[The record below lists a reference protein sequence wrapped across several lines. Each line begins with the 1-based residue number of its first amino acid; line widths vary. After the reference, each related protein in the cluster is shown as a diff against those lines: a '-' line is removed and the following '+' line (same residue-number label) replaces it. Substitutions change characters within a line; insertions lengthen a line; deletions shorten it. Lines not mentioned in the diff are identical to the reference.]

1 MDLQKLSIGQMAELN
16 HVSEQ
21 TLRLYD
27 KEGLLVPRCVDPVTG
42 YRYYHIIQSAKLDL
56 IQNMKVYGMTLRQ
69 IRSFLDSN
77 DPAALRALLIHLTSA
92 NRVVRTTRLPA
103 RASTWW

>member
-27 KEGLLVPRCVDPVTG
+27 KEGLFVPRCVDPVTG
-42 YRYYHIIQSAKLDL
+42 YRYYHITQSARLDL
-56 IQNMKVYGMTLRQ
+56 IQNMKVYGMTTPR
-69 IRSFLDSN
+69 RRK
-77 DPAALRALLIHLTSA
+77 ALPR
-92 NRVVRTTRLPA
+92 
-103 RASTWW
+103 

>member
-21 TLRLYD
+21 TLRLYG

-42 YRYYHIIQSAKLDL
+42 
-56 IQNMKVYGMTLRQ
+56 
-69 IRSFLDSN
+69 
-77 DPAALRALLIHLTSA
+77 
-92 NRVVRTTRLPA
+92 
-103 RASTWW
+103 

>member
-27 KEGLLVPRCVDPVTG
+27 KEG
-42 YRYYHIIQSAKLDL
+42 
-56 IQNMKVYGMTLRQ
+56 
-69 IRSFLDSN
+69 
-77 DPAALRALLIHLTSA
+77 
-92 NRVVRTTRLPA
+92 
-103 RASTWW
+103 

>member
-27 KEGLLVPRCVDPVTG
+27 KEGLLVPR
-42 YRYYHIIQSAKLDL
+42 
-56 IQNMKVYGMTLRQ
+56 
-69 IRSFLDSN
+69 
-77 DPAALRALLIHLTSA
+77 
-92 NRVVRTTRLPA
+92 
-103 RASTWW
+103 